1 MTEPSKFDITFALTI
16 TESVERGDK
25 WDEYILVEEV
35 LVLAKAYRA
44 ESKKRAELEEEN
56 HSLATKNGV
65 NLRAWLREKER
76 AEKAEAAL
84 ASANRSA
91 EDWAEKAGELR
102 MALAA
107 AQAGL
112 QIALRNVTAVEA
124 GFAQARAERD
134 ALAKQNL
141 DIEAR
146 WLMTRDALESAEYEV
161 MQLKAKLDAVRKEAH
176 EKAER

>member
-44 ESKKRAELEEEN
+44 ESKKRAELEAA
-56 HSLATKNGV
+56 LAEAGWEQTIRRIDERDG
-65 NLRAWLREKER
+65 AFER
-76 AEKAEAAL
+76 AKQAEAAL

-112 QIALRNVTAVEA
+112 HTALRNVTAVEA

-176 EKAER
+176 EKAE

>member
-124 GFAQARAERD
+124 GFNRCHIA
-134 ALAKQNL
+134 
-141 DIEAR
+141 
-146 WLMTRDALESAEYEV
+146 
-161 MQLKAKLDAVRKEAH
+161 
-176 EKAER
+176 